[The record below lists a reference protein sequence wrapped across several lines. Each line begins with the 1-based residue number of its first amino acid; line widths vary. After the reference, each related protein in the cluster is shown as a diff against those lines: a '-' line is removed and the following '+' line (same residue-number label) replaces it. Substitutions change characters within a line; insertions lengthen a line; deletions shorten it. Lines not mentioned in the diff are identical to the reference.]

1 MGSNKKLTAKNGARS
16 SLTSSQSFTNQTCQ
30 PQVSANRPSASLR
43 RQSGDRNN
51 NDNKSNAA
59 EPKQKPFQGPSILV
73 TDNSGNGNSTLV
85 HSSALPDIDNQLVQ
99 SAGSKPAAT
108 GDPAVASTSQSSSSV
123 NPSKSSHDAGSGR
136 INSSTTTKT
145 SSSLNLYKFFSS
157 FTNSGQAET
166 TTTTSN
172 ANQRQSTG
180 RSASV
185 SVSSL
190 DKNGQSGTQLIIL
203 DGKNV
208 RRASSN
214 ILNAAASSSNPTIS
228 KSARSPSA
236 GDCSNVQ
243 HVGMTSSST
252 LTSPLNS
259 TANSLSA
266 MHAGARRKSREYIRR
281 ASQVLINFSSNL
293 TAPSANSENNAHG
306 ECSRRDSRL
315 VPQITLFHCSLQKL
329 PMKDFGSEIRATMD
343 VDQFLQQA
351 VLLLD
356 VNETSI
362 EGIVNRMVG
371 KVCNVF
377 ALGYFSVFLL
387 RSLSSHFSVTFTVTF
402 QSLLWSLL
410 WSSFGHFRSL
420 SVTFRCSFRFS

>member
-30 PQVSANRPSASLR
+30 PQVSANRPSNSLR

-51 NDNKSNAA
+51 NENKSNAA
-59 EPKQKPFQGPSILV
+59 EPKPKPFQGPSILV

-99 SAGSKPAAT
+99 SAGTKQQPASGELA
-108 GDPAVASTSQSSSSV
+108 GGGVASTSQSSSST
-123 NPSKSSHDAGSGR
+123 NPGKHPSRETNSGR
-136 INSSTTTKT
+136 LNSTTTKT

-214 ILNAAASSSNPTIS
+214 VLNAAASSSNPTIS
-228 KSARSPSA
+228 KSVRSPSA

-371 KVCNVF
+371 KVCKSAV
-377 ALGYFSVFLL
+377 AL
-387 RSLSSHFSVTFTVTF
+387 RSLFGRFLVTVAVLGF
-402 QSLLWSLL
+402 LN
-410 WSSFGHFRSL
+410 
-420 SVTFRCSFRFS
+420 

>member
-1 MGSNKKLTAKNGARS
+1 MGSKKQLTAKNGARS

-30 PQVSANRPSASLR
+30 NQVSASRSSNSLR

-51 NDNKSNAA
+51 NENASKLTA
-59 EPKQKPFQGPSILV
+59 TGSDQHKKPFQSPSILV
-73 TDNSGNGNSTLV
+73 TEVKTDNSGNGNSTLV
-85 HSSALPDIDNQLVQ
+85 HSSLQEIDHKVVQ
-99 SAGSKPAAT
+99 SNIQSNSQS
-108 GDPAVASTSQSSSSV
+108 VNESSASTSHTNNNQTTS
-123 NPSKSSHDAGSGR
+123 NAPPSNR
-136 INSSTTTKT
+136 LNSTNKTK
-145 SSSLNLYKFFSS
+145 SSLNLYKLFSS
-157 FTNSGQAET
+157 FTNAGQTET
-166 TTTTSN
+166 ATGTS
-172 ANQRQSTG
+172 RPTTG

-185 SVSSL
+185 SVSSI

-214 ILNAAASSSNPTIS
+214 IISNAASNSNPTIS
-228 KSARSPSA
+228 KSVRSPSA

-243 HVGMTSSST
+243 HVGLTSSST

-266 MHAGARRKSREYIRR
+266 VHPGNVRRKSREYIRR
-281 ASQVLINFSSNL
+281 ASQVLINL
-293 TAPSANSENNAHG
+293 TAPSSNSDNNQYG
-306 ECSRRDSRL
+306 ECSRRDSRI
-315 VPQITLFHCSLQKL
+315 VPQITLFHCCLQKL
-329 PMKDFGSEIRATMD
+329 PMKDFGAEIRATMD

-371 KVCNVF
+371 KVCKKH
-377 ALGYFSVFLL
+377 A
-387 RSLSSHFSVTFTVTF
+387 
-402 QSLLWSLL
+402 
-410 WSSFGHFRSL
+410 
-420 SVTFRCSFRFS
+420 RFSIPI

>member
-30 PQVSANRPSASLR
+30 PQVNANRPSNSLR

-51 NDNKSNAA
+51 NENKAA
-59 EPKQKPFQGPSILV
+59 EPPPKKTAFQGPSILV

-85 HSSALPDIDNQLVQ
+85 HSSALPDIDNQLAQ
-99 SAGSKPAAT
+99 SSSSSKQSPT
-108 GDPAVASTSQSSSSV
+108 ETAVASTSQSGS
-123 NPSKSSHDAGSGR
+123 NPAGR
-136 INSSTTTKT
+136 PPQHEINSTNKTT
-145 SSSLNLYKFFSS
+145 SSLNLYKFFSS
-157 FTNSGQAET
+157 FTNSGHAET

-172 ANQRQSTG
+172 SAQRQSTG

-214 ILNAAASSSNPTIS
+214 ILNAAASSSSNPTIS

-371 KVCNVF
+371 KVCV
-377 ALGYFSVFLL
+377 LFSVFAFCVINLL
-387 RSLSSHFSVTFTVTF
+387 
-402 QSLLWSLL
+402 
-410 WSSFGHFRSL
+410 
-420 SVTFRCSFRFS
+420 